1 MVHVNGLGDSLQL
14 DVEPID
20 VSYFCK
26 LTPKVSIALLSLAKK
41 KQTMRFWN
49 WIRIVGVK

>member
-41 KQTMRFWN
+41 KTNNEILELDSDCR
-49 WIRIVGVK
+49 R